1 MMQEENGLYLPKDNG
16 IIKPNLSKQAI
27 NRLVN
32 EPKPLEEWEVQEVL
46 ELTEILDG
54 PVGIPA
60 VIIIYGKPR
69 SGKTLFMVWL
79 CWKLKKY
86 FGMHTV
92 MDSPNLT
99 PAYGEAHY
107 MSDKEFMKERV
118 KINKTMELY
127 ERMGML
133 DKLDW
138 KDLDVWLYRAGVMWD
153 EVEDKIS
160 VHQTADKIAREYNNA
175 TLQYGHNECVFC
187 IVSHDPKQVNRQY
200 AGQFHTH
207 EVSCTY
213 HKNYRNSGEAWSTYM
228 IYNKTTKRFFPKA
241 LKVSTWGPLFKSR
254 GPIAS
259 KVTMGKL
266 KTMDLDERDK
276 LEIDSFIEHQ
286 RAELIAKGA
295 RDEFYEELSR

>member
-1 MMQEENGLYLPKDNG
+1 MTLENKGLYLPKNSG
-16 IIKPNLSKQAI
+16 LIKPQLSLSTI
-27 NRLVN
+27 TRVTNNPSGLEDWEVN
-32 EPKPLEEWEVQEVL
+32 EALEISEM
-46 ELTEILDG
+46 LDG

-86 FGMHTV
+86 FGMRTV
-92 MDSPNLT
+92 IDSPNLT
-99 PAYGEAHY
+99 PAYGDSHY

-127 ERMGML
+127 ERMNML
-133 DKLDW
+133 DTLDW
-138 KDLDVWLYRAGVMWD
+138 KDLDIWLYRAGVMWD

-160 VHQTADKIAREYNNA
+160 VHQTSDKIAREYNNE

-187 IVSHDPKQVNRQY
+187 IVSHDPKQINRQY

-207 EVSCTY
+207 EVSCTF
-213 HKNYRNSGEAWSTYM
+213 HKNYRGSGEAWSTYM
-228 IYNKTTKRFFPKA
+228 IYNKTSKRFFSKE
-241 LKVSTWGPLFKSR
+241 LKVETWGPLFKSR

-259 KVTMGKL
+259 KVTIGKL
-266 KTMDLDERDK
+266 KTMDLDERDR
-276 LEIDSFIEHQ
+276 LEIDNFIEKEK
-286 RAELIAKGA
+286 AELIRRGAK
-295 RDEFYEELSR
+295 DEFYKELTK